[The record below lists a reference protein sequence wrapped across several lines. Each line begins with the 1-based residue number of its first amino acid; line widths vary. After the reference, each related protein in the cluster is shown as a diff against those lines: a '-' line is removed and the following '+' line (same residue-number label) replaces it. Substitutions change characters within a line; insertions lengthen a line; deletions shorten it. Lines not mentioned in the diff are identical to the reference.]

1 VSDAPTPA
9 VKLSHGLP
17 VAAHADTHTGHVRAN
32 NEDAHGRAWLKDGSL
47 LAVVC
52 DGMGGHQAGEVA
64 SGIAV
69 QTLIDEIGKRA
80 DEVPQQVLF
89 DALLSAN
96 EAIIAE
102 AKAAGRKGMGTTAVT
117 AIVRGHEAYVGLVGD
132 SRLYHVRAGK
142 VLVRTRDHTRVE
154 ARLQAGEITED
165 EARDHPESGVL
176 TRALGHRKM
185 SNRQPLEPE
194 VFAEPV
200 QMAPGDAL
208 VLSTDGLH
216 DLVEDWE
223 IASIVADADPQT
235 SVQQLI
241 ELALARGGHDN
252 VTVMVVIA
260 GDKATGTVGSRP
272 AAMPASDAHEDPT
285 GPTLGL
291 DLPPRTRP
299 PGSASAGVTGSGPTD
314 QDLAMLAA
322 SVGGVLLLCGAG
334 LVLGL
339 ALGG

>member
-154 ARLQAGEITED
+154 ARLQAEIRLRHADRLRTVGQLAAGLAHELGTPLNVISGRASMIQRTAD
-165 EARDHPESGVL
+165 EE
-176 TRALGHRKM
+176 TRMHQHATTIREQTD
-185 SNRQPLEPE
+185 RIT
-194 VFAEPV
+194 
-200 QMAPGDAL
+200 AL
-208 VLSTDGLH
+208 VRRVMDFSRSTPAELQPVILDRLIK
-216 DLVEDWE
+216 DTVALVH
-223 IASIVADADPQT
+223 PT
-235 SVQQLI
+235 LK
-241 ELALARGGHDN
+241 RT
-252 VTVMVVIA
+252 TVR
-260 GDKATGTVGSRP
+260 SP
-272 AAMPASDAHEDPT
+272 AAKGCKGVRVKFRRRSSKSSFWRMLSRCKSARSQKT
-285 GPTLGL
+285 G
-291 DLPPRTRP
+291 RY
-299 PGSASAGVTGSGPTD
+299 
-314 QDLAMLAA
+314 
-322 SVGGVLLLCGAG
+322 GA
-334 LVLGL
+334 
-339 ALGG
+339 